1 MVIDM
6 LVQPMLYGEIYTPGD
21 EPDGFGFWSREFG
34 MGHMGPMDWDELQ
47 VEMDVC
53 DVQKSVLM
61 PLDVTTAC
69 GGHFGTNDQIA
80 MLVAAHPDRL
90 WGFASVDPQVSGAA
104 GELERAFTELGAK
117 GLCLHPAKQ
126 GFAPDDAVAEPLYE
140 LCERY
145 NKPVVFHAGMS
156 WEPGAELSR
165 SNPLVFEHTIAT
177 HPNVRFSLTHFGWP
191 WVRETVAML
200 LKYPNCYTDTS
211 ITYIDSP
218 EEMMQRLFTVDMG
231 PLWYERALS
240 HQVMFA
246 SNTPRFRAFKLKR
259 ALDTVPMRDD
269 ARERLYWG
277 NALRFLEGD
286 E

>member
-1 MVIDM
+1 MGTSRTEVGAAVAVATLGEKGSIAFDGERFYECGIVPAEKVVNTVGAGDSYIAGFTKGVIDGLDIPACM
-6 LVQPMLYGEIYTPGD
+6 KAGAELSSRVIGSLSRTRVKCLERSAKWLSTCWSSPMLYGEIYTPGD

-104 GELERAFTELGAK
+104 DELGRAFTELGAK

-145 NKPVVFHAGMS
+145 NKPVVFPCRHVLGAG
-156 WEPGAELSR
+156 R
-165 SNPLVFEHTIAT
+165 
-177 HPNVRFSLTHFGWP
+177 
-191 WVRETVAML
+191 
-200 LKYPNCYTDTS
+200 
-211 ITYIDSP
+211 
-218 EEMMQRLFTVDMG
+218 
-231 PLWYERALS
+231 RALA
-240 HQVMFA
+240 Q
-246 SNTPRFRAFKLKR
+246 
-259 ALDTVPMRDD
+259 
-269 ARERLYWG
+269 
-277 NALRFLEGD
+277 
-286 E
+286 

>member
-6 LVQPMLYGEIYTPGD
+6 LVQPMLYSEICTPGD

-34 MGHMGPMDWDELQ
+34 MGHMSPMDWDELQ

-53 DVQKSVLM
+53 DVRKSVLM

-104 GELERAFTELGAK
+104 DELERAFTELGAK

-165 SNPLVFEHTIAT
+165 SNPLAFEHTIAT

>member
-6 LVQPMLYGEIYTPGD
+6 LVQPMLYGEICTPGD

-104 GELERAFTELGAK
+104 GELER
-117 GLCLHPAKQ
+117 
-126 GFAPDDAVAEPLYE
+126 GFACIRQSRVLLPMMPWPSRFTSCASAITSRWFFMPVCLGSRVQSSRAVTRL
-140 LCERY
+140 
-145 NKPVVFHAGMS
+145 H
-156 WEPGAELSR
+156 LSTQSQR
-165 SNPLVFEHTIAT
+165 IQMCVLV
-177 HPNVRFSLTHFGWP
+177 
-191 WVRETVAML
+191 
-200 LKYPNCYTDTS
+200 
-211 ITYIDSP
+211 
-218 EEMMQRLFTVDMG
+218 
-231 PLWYERALS
+231 
-240 HQVMFA
+240 
-246 SNTPRFRAFKLKR
+246 
-259 ALDTVPMRDD
+259 
-269 ARERLYWG
+269 
-277 NALRFLEGD
+277 
-286 E
+286 

>member
-1 MVIDM
+1 
-6 LVQPMLYGEIYTPGD
+6 
-21 EPDGFGFWSREFG
+21 
-34 MGHMGPMDWDELQ
+34 MGHMGPMDWDEL
-47 VEMDVC
+47 VAEMDVC
-53 DVQKSVLM
+53 DVRKSVLM

-69 GGHFGTNDQIA
+69 GGHFGTNDQVA
-80 MLVAAHPDRL
+80 ALVAAHPDRL

-104 GELERAFTELGAK
+104 DELERAFTELGAK

-126 GFAPDDAVAEPLYE
+126 GFAPDDAVAEPLYK

-165 SNPLVFEHTIAT
+165 SHPLAFEHTIAT
-177 HPNVRFSLTHFGWP
+177 HPDVRFNLTHFGWP

-200 LKYPNCYTDTS
+200 LKYPNCYTDAS

-259 ALDTVPMRDD
+259 ALDTVPMRDE
-269 ARERLYWG
+269 ARENLYSG
-277 NALRFLEGD
+277 TALRFLKGD

>member
-104 GELERAFTELGAK
+104 DELGRAFTELGAK

-156 WEPGAELSR
+156 WEPGAELSH
-165 SNPLVFEHTIAT
+165 SNPACI
-177 HPNVRFSLTHFGWP
+177 
-191 WVRETVAML
+191 
-200 LKYPNCYTDTS
+200 
-211 ITYIDSP
+211 
-218 EEMMQRLFTVDMG
+218 
-231 PLWYERALS
+231 
-240 HQVMFA
+240 
-246 SNTPRFRAFKLKR
+246 
-259 ALDTVPMRDD
+259 
-269 ARERLYWG
+269 
-277 NALRFLEGD
+277 
-286 E
+286 

>member
-21 EPDGFGFWSREFG
+21 EPDGFGFWEREFG
-34 MGHMGPMDWDELQ
+34 MGHMGPMDWDEL
-47 VEMDVC
+47 VAEMDVC
-53 DVQKSVLM
+53 DVRKSVLM

-69 GGHFGTNDQIA
+69 GGHFGTNDQVA
-80 MLVAAHPDRL
+80 ALVAAHPDRL

-104 GELERAFTELGAK
+104 DELERAFTELGAK

-126 GFAPDDAVAEPLYE
+126 GFAPDDAAAEPLYK

-165 SNPLVFEHTIAT
+165 CHPLAFEHTIAM
-177 HPNVRFSLTHFGWP
+177 HPDVRFNLTHFGWP

-200 LKYPNCYTDTS
+200 LKYSNCYTDTS

-259 ALDTVPMRDD
+259 ALDTVPMRDE
-269 ARERLYWG
+269 ARENLYSG
-277 NALRFLEGD
+277 TALRFLKGD